1 MSKPDGPC
9 TRLFLVRHGEV
20 VAEAQGKFL
29 GFTDAE
35 LSPRGREQ
43 LRTLARRLQAEVLDR
58 AYASDLKRAVESAR
72 ILCRGRSLVP
82 EERAEFRE
90 MDMGDWD
97 GKAWQEIDRLY
108 PGRKKFHFS
117 NLNQFHFPNGEY
129 WNPFRSRVVKGVQE
143 IIRENP
149 GKNILL
155 VAHAGVNRIII
166 AQALKL
172 PFKNMFFLD
181 QAYAGLN
188 IIEYYSGYAMVKLMN
203 GTFLE

>member
-1 MSKPDGPC
+1 MSKAETPC
-9 TRLFLVRHGEV
+9 TRLLLVRHGEV

-29 GFTDAE
+29 GFTDVE

-43 LRTLARRLQAEVLDR
+43 LRVLSRQLPVAVLDR
-58 AYASDLKRAVESAR
+58 AYSSDLKRAGESAR
-72 ILCRGRSLVP
+72 ILCQGRSVVP
-82 EERAEFRE
+82 EARAEFRE

-97 GKAWQEIDRLY
+97 GKDWQEVDRLY

-117 NLNQFHFPNGEY
+117 NLNQFHFPHGEY

-181 QAYAGLN
+181 QAYACLN
-188 IIEYYSGYAMVKLMN
+188 IIEYYSGYAMVKLVN
-203 GTFLE
+203 GTFSD